1 MGIYLKWDSPTQST
15 ELFWLRLV
23 SLEDIIVLFDLFVFP
38 FGESLSQS
46 LSKCLIP
53 TNKFL

>member
-1 MGIYLKWDSPTQST
+1 MQST
-15 ELFWLRLV
+15 ELFRLRLV

-53 TNKFL
+53 TN